1 MEIEKRPDLQVVQPA
16 SNQSAPTPAPMAQ
29 AIGAEQLLD
38 FTKILEEYKSGKAHT
53 EQRILA
59 SENWWKLRN
68 SIEERKD
75 SKAAA
80 DEGFKA
86 ISGWLHNVI
95 VSKHADAMKAY
106 PEPNILPREQGDK
119 GEAQMLSAIIP
130 CILEQNNF
138 EATYSNAM
146 WQKLKTGTGCY
157 KVVWDTSKLNG
168 LGDIHVEKVNL
179 LNVYW
184 EPGQTDIQRSRYF
197 FHTEL
202 WDKDVLEER
211 YPQLKGKLK
220 GQSFFSTKFLYD
232 DHVKTENKHTVIEVY
247 YHRYIQGKNTLQYC
261 KYVGDQVIYATENEV
276 QRPAKPVIDPMTG
289 QPAIDQMTGM
299 PAMTFEPSM
308 AERGLYDHGKYPYF
322 FDALY
327 PIEGSPCGYGFVDLC
342 RNPQTEIDLLKT
354 AMVKNAMVGATP
366 RYFSRIDGNINE
378 EEFLDTGKPIV
389 HVNGN
394 VDEATLRRIEHNALD
409 GMYVN
414 LLDRS
419 IDELRETSG
428 NTEAATG
435 STPGSVTAASGIA
448 ALQEAAG
455 KTSSDST
462 QASYRVYSQI
472 VDCCIELIRQFYDMP
487 RKFRILGQYGMERY
501 VTYTNSGL
509 QPQHQ
514 GNDFGQDMGYRL
526 PVFDIKVSA
535 QKKNVYTKVAQ
546 NELALQFFQLGF
558 FNPKMVDQSLMC
570 LEMMDFDDKDTIMQK
585 ISQMGTIYQKLVQY
599 MQLALGM
606 AQQFDPV
613 MADQIARD
621 IIQFGGGM
629 VAPAGMGGASNQ
641 ISQADNIGGIPKEEH
656 AIVRNARQQ
665 SNEASQPNSD
675 GVIADR
681 GTMR

>member
-1 MEIEKRPDLQVVQPA
+1 MEIEKRPELQAVSPA
-16 SNQSAPTPAPMAQ
+16 SNQNAPTPAPMEQ
-29 AIGAEQLLD
+29 RIGEEQLQKL
-38 FTKILEEYKSGKAHT
+38 TSILQEYKAGKSQT

-68 SIEERKD
+68 SIGEQKD
-75 SKAAA
+75 SKAAG

-86 ISGWLHNVI
+86 VSGWLHNVI

-119 GEAQMLSAIIP
+119 GEAMMLSAIIP
-130 CILEQNNF
+130 CVLEQNNF
-138 EATYSNAM
+138 EATYSDAM
-146 WQKLKTGTGCY
+146 WQKLKTGTALY
-157 KVVWDTSKLNG
+157 KVVWDSSKLNG

-184 EPGQTDIQRSRYF
+184 EPGVTDIQKSRYF

-202 WDKDVLEER
+202 MDKDILEER

-247 YHRYIQGKNTLQYC
+247 YHKYINGKNTLQYC
-261 KYVGDQVIYATENEV
+261 KYVGDQVIYATENET
-276 QRPAKPVIDPMTG
+276 QRPAKPVIDPMSG
-289 QPAIDQMTGM
+289 QPMIDPMSGM
-299 PAMTFEPSM
+299 PLMTQEPSM
-308 AERGLYDHGKYPYF
+308 AEKGLYDHGKYPYF
-322 FDALY
+322 FDALF
-327 PIEGSPCGYGFVDLC
+327 PIEGSPCGYGYVDLC
-342 RNPQTEIDLLKT
+342 RNPQMEIDLLKT

-366 RYFSRIDGNINE
+366 RYFSRVDGNINE
-378 EEFLDTGKPIV
+378 EEFLDTTKPVV

-394 VDEATLRRIEHNALD
+394 VDEATLRKIEHTPLD

-455 KTSSDST
+455 KTSSDSS
-462 QASYRVYSQI
+462 QASYRVYAGI
-472 VDCCIELIRQFYDMP
+472 VDMCIELIRQFFDMP
-487 RKFRILGQYGMERY
+487 RKFRILGKYGMERY
-501 VTYTNSGL
+501 VTYTNQGIQS
-509 QPQHQ
+509 QYQ
-514 GNDFGQDMGYRL
+514 GNDFGVDLGYRL
-526 PVFDIKVSA
+526 PVFDVKVSA

-558 FNPKMVDQSLMC
+558 FNPQMVDQSLMC
-570 LEMMDFDDKDTIMQK
+570 LEMMDFDDKDIIMQK
-585 ISQMGTIYQKLVQY
+585 IAAMGTMQQKLVQY
-599 MQLALGM
+599 MQLAMQLAAATNPAL
-606 AQQFDPV
+606 AQQ
-613 MADQIARD
+613 IAQD
-621 IIQFGGGM
+621 LMVTNGGAGVPM
-629 VAPAGMGGASNQ
+629 GMGGVAPQ
-641 ISQADNIGGIPKEEH
+641 LTQTDNIGGIPKQEH
-656 AIVRNARQQ
+656 PVVSKARQQ
-665 SNEASQPNSD
+665 SNDAAQPNAD
-675 GVIADR
+675 GAVNTKR
-681 GTMR
+681 

>member
-1 MEIEKRPDLQVVQPA
+1 MEIEKRPELQVVNPA
-16 SNQSAPTPAPMAQ
+16 NQQTAPTPMEQAPS
-29 AIGAEQLLD
+29 IGAEQLKA
-38 FTKILEEYKSGKAHT
+38 FTKTLQEYKAGKAQT

-68 SIEERKD
+68 SIEEQKD
-75 SKAAA
+75 SKAAG
-80 DEGFKA
+80 DDGFKA
-86 ISGWLHNVI
+86 VSGWLHNVI
-95 VSKHADAMKAY
+95 VSKHADVMKAY
-106 PEPNILPREQGDK
+106 PEPNLLPREQGDR
-119 GEAQMLSAIIP
+119 GEAMMLSAIIP

-138 EATYSNAM
+138 EQTYSDCN

-157 KVVWDTSKLNG
+157 KVVWDKSKLNG

-184 EPGQTDIQRSRYF
+184 EPGVTDIQRSRYF

-211 YPQLKGKLK
+211 YPQIHGKLN
-220 GQSFFSTKFLYD
+220 GQSFMSTKFLYD
-232 DHVKTENKHTVIEVY
+232 DHVKTENKHTVIDVY
-247 YHRYIQGKNTLQYC
+247 YHKYIQGKNTLQFV
-261 KYVGDQVIYATENEV
+261 KYVGDQVIYATEN
-276 QRPAKPVIDPMTG
+276 DT
-289 QPAIDQMTGM
+289 QPIMDQMTM
-299 PAMTFEPSM
+299 QAKPPVAVT
-308 AERGLYDHGKYPYF
+308 GLYDHGKYPYF

-327 PIEGSPCGYGFVDLC
+327 PIEGSPCGYGYVDLC

-354 AMVKNAMVGATP
+354 AMVKNALVGATP
-366 RYFSRIDGNINE
+366 RYFSRVDGNINE
-378 EEFLDTGKPIV
+378 EEFLNTTKPIV

-394 VDEATLRRIEHNALD
+394 VDEATLRRIEHNSLD

-414 LLDRS
+414 LLSTS

-462 QASYRVYSQI
+462 QSSYRVFAGI
-472 VDCCIELIRQFYDMP
+472 VDMCVELIRQFYDMP

-501 VTYTNSGL
+501 VTYTNQGI

-514 GNDFGQDMGYRL
+514 GNDFGQDMGFRL

-558 FNPKMVDQSLMC
+558 FNPQMVDQALMC
-570 LEMMDFDDKDTIMQK
+570 LEMMDFDDKDIIMQK
-585 ISQMGTIYQKLVQY
+585 VSQMGTMHQKLVQY
-599 MQLALGM
+599 MQLALNL
-606 AQQFDPV
+606 AQMTDP
-613 MADQIARD
+613 MLAHQIAHD
-621 IIQFGGGM
+621 VIQTQGGA
-629 VAPAGMGGASNQ
+629 APAMGMGGATPQLTQTNN
-641 ISQADNIGGIPKEEH
+641 ISGTPKKEH
-656 AIVRNARQQ
+656 SVVSKARQQ
-665 SNEASQPNSD
+665 SNDAAQPDAD
-675 GVIADR
+675 GAVNTKR
-681 GTMR
+681 

>member
-1 MEIEKRPDLQVVQPA
+1 MEIEKKPELQVMKPAMESTMQPA
-16 SNQSAPTPAPMAQ
+16 GLSPAPMVQ
-29 AIGAEQLLD
+29 KIGQEQLLE
-38 FTKILEEYKSGKAHT
+38 FTKILEEYHSGKVQT
-53 EQRILA
+53 EARILA

-68 SIEERKD
+68 SIEEQKD
-75 SKAAA
+75 SKAAG
-80 DEGFKA
+80 DKGFKSV
-86 ISGWLHNVI
+86 SGWLHNVI
-95 VSKHADAMKAY
+95 VSKHADAMKAF
-106 PEPNILPREQGDK
+106 PEPNILPRESGDK
-119 GEAQMLSAIIP
+119 SEAQMLSAIVP
-130 CILEQNNF
+130 CILEQNHF
-138 EATYSNAM
+138 ESTYSDAM

-157 KVVWDTSKLNG
+157 KVVWDKSKLNG

-184 EPGQTDIQRSRYF
+184 EPGVTDIQRSRYF

-211 YPQLKGKLK
+211 YPQLKDKLR
-220 GQSFFSTKFLYD
+220 GQGFIGTKFLYD
-232 DHVKTENKHTVIEVY
+232 DNVKTENKHTVIEVY

-261 KYVGDQVIYATENEV
+261 KYVGDQVIYATENDTQPMV
-276 QRPAKPVIDPMTG
+276 DGITGAVKPPLAV
-289 QPAIDQMTGM
+289 A
-299 PAMTFEPSM
+299 
-308 AERGLYDHGKYPYF
+308 GLYDHGKYPYF

-327 PIEGSPCGYGFVDLC
+327 PIEGSPCGYGYVDLC
-342 RNPQTEIDLLKT
+342 RNPQLEIDMLKT
-354 AMVKNAMVGATP
+354 AMVKNAMAGAIP
-366 RYFSRIDGNINE
+366 RYFSRIDGNVNE
-378 EEFLDTGKPIV
+378 KEFLNTDNAIV

-394 VDEATLRRIEHNALD
+394 VDEATLRRIEHNPLD

-462 QASYRVYSQI
+462 QASYRVYADI
-472 VDCCIELIRQFYDMP
+472 VDMCIELIRQFYDMP

-501 VTYTNSGL
+501 VTYTNAGI
-509 QPQHQ
+509 QPQYQ
-514 GNDFGQDMGYRL
+514 GNDFGQDMGFRL

-558 FNPKMVDQSLMC
+558 FNPQMVDQALMC

-585 ISQMGTIYQKLVQY
+585 IAQMGTMHQKLIQY
-599 MQLALGM
+599 MQIALSLAQVVNPMM
-606 AQQFDPV
+606 AET
-613 MADQIARD
+613 IAQD
-621 IIQFGGGM
+621 IIMTNGGTAAM
-629 VAPAGMGGASNQ
+629 PSGMGGAMPHINEVSN
-641 ISQADNIGGIPKEEH
+641 ISGAQKKEH
-656 AIVRNARQQ
+656 SVVANARQK
-665 SNEASQPNSD
+665 SNDAAQPSSD
-675 GVIADR
+675 GQVNTR
-681 GTMR
+681 R

>member
-1 MEIEKRPDLQVVQPA
+1 MEIEKKPELQVLNPANDPSA
-16 SNQSAPTPAPMAQ
+16 SNPAPTVQ
-29 AIGAEQLLD
+29 KIGSEQLQE
-38 FTKILEEYKSGKAHT
+38 FTKILEEYHSGKVHT
-53 EQRILA
+53 DQRILA

-68 SIEERKD
+68 SLEEQKD
-75 SKAAA
+75 SKAAG

-86 ISGWLHNVI
+86 VSGWLHNVI
-95 VSKHADAMKAY
+95 VSKHADAMKAF
-106 PEPNILPREQGDK
+106 PEPNVLPREQGDK
-119 GEAQMLSAIIP
+119 GEALMLSAIIP

-138 EATYSNAM
+138 EATYSDVQ

-157 KVVWDTSKLNG
+157 KVVWDKSKLNG

-184 EPGQTDIQRSRYF
+184 EPGVTDIQKSRYF
-197 FHTEL
+197 FSTEL
-202 WDKDVLEER
+202 CDKDVLEER
-211 YPQLKGKLK
+211 YPQLKGNLK
-220 GQSFFSTKFLYD
+220 GQGFFSTKFLYD
-232 DHVKTENKHTVIEVY
+232 DHVKTENKHTIIEVY
-247 YHRYIQGKNTLQYC
+247 YHKYIQGKNTLQYC
-261 KYVGDQVIYATENEV
+261 RYVGDQVIYATENDT
-276 QRPAKPVIDPMTG
+276 QRPMKPVTDPMTG
-289 QPAIDQMTGM
+289 QPIVDPMGQPMMEEAGL
-299 PAMTFEPSM
+299 SM

-322 FDALY
+322 FDTLF
-327 PIEGSPCGYGFVDLC
+327 PIEGSPCGYGYVDLC
-342 RNPQTEIDLLKT
+342 RNPQMEIDLLKT

-366 RYFSRIDGNINE
+366 RYFSRIDGNISE
-378 EEFLDTGKPIV
+378 EEFLDTTKPIV

-394 VDEATLRRIEHNALD
+394 VDEATLRKIDHVALD

-462 QASYRVYSQI
+462 QSSYRVYSDQ
-472 VDCCIELIRQFYDMP
+472 VDMIIELIRQFYDMP

-501 VTYTNSGL
+501 VTYTNQGI

-558 FNPKMVDQSLMC
+558 FNPQMVDQSLMC
-570 LEMMDFDDKDTIMQK
+570 LEMMDFDDKDIIMQK

-599 MQLALGM
+599 MQYALGL
-606 AQQFDPV
+606 AQKFDPV
-613 MADQIARD
+613 MAEQIARD
-621 IIQFGGGM
+621 IIQFGGGT
-629 VAPAGMGGASNQ
+629 VAPAAMGGVSPQ
-641 ISQADNIGGIPKEEH
+641 IAQTDNIGGIPKEEH
-656 AIVRNARQQ
+656 AVVRNARQQ

-681 GTMR
+681 GARK

>member
-1 MEIEKRPDLQVVQPA
+1 MEIEKKPELQVLQPA
-16 SNQSAPTPAPMAQ
+16 NKPSAPVPAPNQ
-29 AIGAEQLLD
+29 QVIGAEQLKA
-38 FTKILEEYKSGKAHT
+38 FTKTLEEYKAGKVQT

-68 SIEERKD
+68 STEEQKD
-75 SKAAA
+75 SKAAG
-80 DEGFKA
+80 DDGFKA
-86 ISGWLHNVI
+86 VSGWLHNVI

-106 PEPNILPREQGDK
+106 PEPNILAREQGDK
-119 GEAQMLSAIIP
+119 GEALMLSAIIP
-130 CILEQNNF
+130 CVLEQNHF
-138 EATYSNAM
+138 EATYANAM
-146 WQKLKTGTGCY
+146 WQKLKTGTALY

-168 LGDIHVEKVNL
+168 LGDIHVENVNL

-184 EPGQTDIQRSRYF
+184 EPGVTDIQRSRYF

-202 WDKDVLEER
+202 WDKDILEER

-232 DHVKTENKHTVIEVY
+232 DHVNTENKHTVIEVY
-247 YHRYIQGKNTLQYC
+247 YHKYIQGKNTLQYV
-261 KYVGDQVIYATENEV
+261 KYVGDQVLYATENET
-276 QRPAKPVIDPMTG
+276 QRPTKQVVDPMTG
-289 QPAIDQMTGM
+289 M
-299 PAMTFEPSM
+299 PMIVEAGPSM
-308 AERGLYDHGKYPYF
+308 AESGLYDHGKYPYF

-327 PIEGSPCGYGFVDLC
+327 PIEGSPCGYGYVDLC

-366 RYFSRIDGNINE
+366 RYFSRVDGNINE
-378 EEFLDTGKPIV
+378 KEFLDTNKPIV

-394 VDEATLRRIEHNALD
+394 VDEATLRRIEHNGLD

-472 VDCCIELIRQFYDMP
+472 VDICIELIRQFYDMP

-501 VTYTNSGL
+501 ITYTNQGI

-558 FNPKMVDQSLMC
+558 FNPQMTDQSLMC
-570 LEMMDFDDKDTIMQK
+570 LEMMDFDDKDLIMQK
-585 ISQMGTIYQKLVQY
+585 ISQMGTMYQKLLQY
-599 MQLALGM
+599 MQLALQLASATNPM
-606 AQQFDPV
+606 LAQQIAQDVIQTNGGTVAAPV
-613 MADQIARD
+613 
-621 IIQFGGGM
+621 
-629 VAPAGMGGASNQ
+629 GGASSHIMQ
-641 ISQADNIGGIPKEEH
+641 SDNINGKSKKEH
-656 AIVRNARQQ
+656 SVVANARQQ
-665 SNEASQPNSD
+665 SNDAAQPDAD
-675 GVIADR
+675 GAVNTKR
-681 GTMR
+681 

>member
-1 MEIEKRPDLQVVQPA
+1 MEIEKRPELQVVKPA
-16 SNQSAPTPAPMAQ
+16 SDPSAPTTAPAPMVQ
-29 AIGAEQLLD
+29 KIGAEQLKA
-38 FTKILEEYKSGKAHT
+38 FTKTLEEYKAGKVQT

-68 SIEERKD
+68 SIEEQKD
-75 SKAAA
+75 SKAAG
-80 DEGFKA
+80 DDGFKA
-86 ISGWLHNVI
+86 VSGWLHNVI
-95 VSKHADAMKAY
+95 VSKHADAMKAF

-119 GEAQMLSAIIP
+119 GEALMLSAIIP

-138 EATYSNAM
+138 EATYSDVQ

-184 EPGQTDIQRSRYF
+184 EPGVTDIQRSRYF

-202 WDKDVLEER
+202 WDKDILEER
-211 YPQLKGKLK
+211 YPQLKDKLK
-220 GQSFFSTKFLYD
+220 GQSFLSTKFLYD

-247 YHRYIQGKNTLQYC
+247 YHKYIQGKNTLQYC
-261 KYVGDQVIYATENEV
+261 RYVGDQVIFATEN
-276 QRPAKPVIDPMTG
+276 DP
-289 QPAIDQMTGM
+289 QM
-299 PAMTFEPSM
+299 A
-308 AERGLYDHGKYPYF
+308 ARGLYDHGKYPYF

-354 AMVKNAMVGATP
+354 AMVKNAMVGAVP
-366 RYFSRIDGNINE
+366 RYFSRVDGNINE
-378 EEFLDTGKPIV
+378 EEFLDTTKPIV

-394 VDEATLRRIEHNALD
+394 VDEATLRKIDHNSLD

-462 QASYRVYSQI
+462 QASYRVYSDQVEMI
-472 VDCCIELIRQFYDMP
+472 IELIRQFYDMP

-501 VTYTNSGL
+501 VTYTNQGI

-514 GNDFGQDMGYRL
+514 GMAFGQDMGFRL

-558 FNPKMVDQSLMC
+558 FNPQMVDQSLMC

-585 ISQMGTIYQKLVQY
+585 IAQMGTMHQKLLQY
-599 MQLALGM
+599 MQLAMNLAAVSNPM
-606 AQQFDPV
+606 L
-613 MADQIARD
+613 ADQIARD
-621 IIQFGGGM
+621 VIATSGGAAVPMGGG
-629 VAPAGMGGASNQ
+629 VSPHIAQ
-641 ISQADNIGGIPKEEH
+641 TDNIGGIPKEEH

-681 GTMR
+681 GTMS

>member
-1 MEIEKRPDLQVVQPA
+1 MEIEKRPELQAVSPA
-16 SNQSAPTPAPMAQ
+16 SNQNAPTPAPMEQ
-29 AIGAEQLLD
+29 RIGEEQLQKL
-38 FTKILEEYKSGKAHT
+38 TSILQEYKAGKSQT

-68 SIEERKD
+68 SIEEQKD
-75 SKAAA
+75 SKAAG

-86 ISGWLHNVI
+86 VSGWLHNVI

-119 GEAQMLSAIIP
+119 GEAMMLSAIIP
-130 CILEQNNF
+130 CVLEQNNF
-138 EATYSNAM
+138 EATYSDAM
-146 WQKLKTGTGCY
+146 WQKLKTGTALY
-157 KVVWDTSKLNG
+157 KVVWDSSKLNG

-184 EPGQTDIQRSRYF
+184 EPGVTDIQKSRYF

-202 WDKDVLEER
+202 MDKDILEER

-247 YHRYIQGKNTLQYC
+247 YHKYINGKNTLQYC
-261 KYVGDQVIYATENEV
+261 KYVGDQVIYATENET
-276 QRPAKPVIDPMTG
+276 QRPAKPVIDPMSG
-289 QPAIDQMTGM
+289 QPMIDPMSGM
-299 PAMTFEPSM
+299 PLMTQEPSM
-308 AERGLYDHGKYPYF
+308 AEKGLYDHGKYPYF
-322 FDALY
+322 FDALF
-327 PIEGSPCGYGFVDLC
+327 PIEGSPCGYGYVDLC
-342 RNPQTEIDLLKT
+342 RNPQMEIDLLKT

-366 RYFSRIDGNINE
+366 RYFSRVDGNINE
-378 EEFLDTGKPIV
+378 EEFLDTTKPVV

-394 VDEATLRRIEHNALD
+394 VDEATLRKIEHTPLD

-455 KTSSDST
+455 KTSSDSS
-462 QASYRVYSQI
+462 QASYRVYAGI
-472 VDCCIELIRQFYDMP
+472 VDMCIELIRQFFDMP
-487 RKFRILGQYGMERY
+487 RKFRILGKYGMERY
-501 VTYTNSGL
+501 VTYTNQGIQS
-509 QPQHQ
+509 QYQ
-514 GNDFGQDMGYRL
+514 GNDFGVDLGYRL
-526 PVFDIKVSA
+526 PVFDVKVSA

-558 FNPKMVDQSLMC
+558 FNPQMVDQSLMC
-570 LEMMDFDDKDTIMQK
+570 LEMMDFDDKDIIMQK
-585 ISQMGTIYQKLVQY
+585 IAAMGTMQQKLVQY
-599 MQLALGM
+599 MQLAMQLAAATNPAL
-606 AQQFDPV
+606 AQQ
-613 MADQIARD
+613 IAQD
-621 IIQFGGGM
+621 LMVTNGGAGVPM
-629 VAPAGMGGASNQ
+629 GMGGVAPQ
-641 ISQADNIGGIPKEEH
+641 LTQTDNIGGIPKQEH
-656 AIVRNARQQ
+656 PVVSKARQQ
-665 SNEASQPNSD
+665 SNDAAQPNAD
-675 GVIADR
+675 GAVNTKR
-681 GTMR
+681 